1 MADKKRCNFIGCSFS
16 SVLFCRSIFIGCTRI
31 YIFSIQRFLAD
42 EIKLFS
48 FSASSPTQPQ
58 RGSTR
63 SLPAPKMG
71 HGEGEREH
79 EGDDLSADDSSWSD
93 GIWSEDD
100 DEVEE
105 FLTSLSLNF
114 FLVAAFYF

>member
-1 MADKKRCNFIGCSFS
+1 
-16 SVLFCRSIFIGCTRI
+16 
-31 YIFSIQRFLAD
+31 
-42 EIKLFS
+42 
-48 FSASSPTQPQ
+48 
-58 RGSTR
+58 
-63 SLPAPKMG
+63 MG